1 VERQVDTSPAATAPN
16 ARPDDARQWYAEHRR
31 DVLARLSEPSGC
43 TPRTLRE
50 ASLLV
55 LAFDDDPSTV
65 VCARAV
71 RLAAS

>member
-1 VERQVDTSPAATAPN
+1 MDTSPAATAPN

-31 DVLARLSEPSGC
+31 DVLARLSESSDC
-43 TPRTLRE
+43 TRRTLRE

>member
-1 VERQVDTSPAATAPN
+1 MDTGSTLNEPN
-16 ARPDDARQWYAEHRR
+16 TQPDLARQWYAEHRR
-31 DVLARLSEPSGC
+31 DVLARLSESSGC

-65 VCARAV
+65 ACARAI
-71 RLAAS
+71 RTAGS

>member
-1 VERQVDTSPAATAPN
+1 MGLQMDTSPAPSAS
-16 ARPDDARQWYAEHRR
+16 PDLARQWYAEHRR
-31 DVLARLSEPSGC
+31 DVLARLSESSDC
-43 TPRTLRE
+43 TRRTLRE